1 MKKLTFLLIFCF
13 SFAAAQNGYWQQ
25 HVDYTMSIDVDVENF
40 TYSGEQSLIYT
51 NNSPDTLQRVF
62 YHLYYNAF
70 KPGSGLEA
78 ASRNAYSDKR
88 NMSKNLL
95 SLDEDDWGDV
105 KIISLKQDGVL
116 IAHTTKETVLEVAL
130 ASPLLPGKALRLTCL
145 FL

>member
-25 HVDYTMSIDVDVENF
+25 HADYTMAIDVDVESF

-105 KIISLKQDGVL
+105 KNYFSKNKTG
-116 IAHTTKETVLEVAL
+116 
-130 ASPLLPGKALRLTCL
+130 
-145 FL
+145 F

>member
-1 MKKLTFLLIFCF
+1 MKNLFALIAFAVGF
-13 SFAAAQNGYWQQ
+13 SMNAQAGYWQQ
-25 HVDYTMSIDVDVENF
+25 HADYTMAIDVEVENF
-40 TYSGEQSLIYT
+40 TYSGEQSLAYT

-95 SLDEDDWGDV
+95 SLEMHLLLV
-105 KIISLKQDGVL
+105 VYLNLKTPFSFIYVPTFL
-116 IAHTTKETVLEVAL
+116 NN
-130 ASPLLPGKALRLTCL
+130 CL
-145 FL
+145 Y